1 MRMQFNF
8 QAQRKYWRT
17 FGIIVSILL
26 LLGINNFLL
35 FAQEVDSMSV
45 RDIKPSTQGSI
56 APVKIDNNILFYV
69 RGITS
74 FPAEERARIVEEKII
89 ALAEDK
95 SFISDSIQIIEAED
109 RHIINAKGNFIIR
122 IFDVDAEIEG
132 VSRQIL
138 AEMVKQNITKA
149 INSYRY
155 ERSSALLIK
164 RIIYAA
170 ISTVLLILILFLFG
184 FLSRRFDKLLEVKV
198 KSRMEFLESQSH
210 SIIQAKQLWTALRG
224 FTKTIKVILTI
235 LIIIFYFNFVLGL
248 FPLTRPI
255 AAEVFSLLIKP
266 LGVMGESLL
275 SELPNI
281 AFLIVLIFVIR
292 YLIKLIKLFFKGLS
306 QETIVL
312 ANFDSDWSWPTYKI
326 IRFLIIVFAIV
337 IAYPY
342 IPGSESDA
350 FKGISVLLGIM
361 FSIGS
366 SSFISNIVAG
376 YSLTYRR
383 AFKLGDIIRVGDDF
397 GEVIDIKPF
406 VTRLRSVKNEE
417 VIIPNSNLINSQV
430 INYSSLAKKTG
441 LILHTT
447 VGIGYETPWR
457 LVEEMLKTAADRT
470 EGLLKDPPP
479 YVLQKSLGDFAI
491 LYEINAFCQD
501 PPRMMRV
508 YTALHQNILDVFNE
522 NNIQIMTPSYEGDPA
537 EPKVV
542 SKEKWHTPLNT
553 DNKQQ

>member
-1 MRMQFNF
+1 MKTQFKFELQDKNPGAF
-8 QAQRKYWRT
+8 S
-17 FGIIVSILL
+17 IIISILL
-26 LLGINNFLL
+26 LLGINCLSL
-35 FAQEVDSMSV
+35 FAQDGDSTSNKNAKSFP
-45 RDIKPSTQGSI
+45 RST
-56 APVKIDNNILFYV
+56 AVVEIDGNKLFYL

-74 FPAEERARIVEEKII
+74 FPASERAQLVADRIISLAETKSFNPDSIKII
-89 ALAEDK
+89 EENDRQV
-95 SFISDSIQIIEAED
+95 ISADGFVIV
-109 RHIINAKGNFIIR
+109 R
-122 IFDVDAEIEG
+122 IFDADAEIEG

-138 AEMVKQNITKA
+138 AEIVKQNIIKA

-155 ERSSALLIK
+155 ERSSELLVK
-164 RIIYAA
+164 RIIYASIA
-170 ISTVLLILILFLFG
+170 TILLIVVLFLLRFI
-184 FLSRRFDKLLEVKV
+184 SRRFDKLLEAKV

-224 FTKTIKVILTI
+224 FTKTIKIILTI
-235 LIIIFYFNFVLGL
+235 LLIIFYFDFVLTL
-248 FPLTRPI
+248 FPSTKPI
-255 AAEVFSLLIKP
+255 ANELFTLLIGP
-266 LGVMGESLL
+266 LGVMGKSIL
-275 SELPNI
+275 SELPNLT
-281 AFLIVLIFVIR
+281 FLVVLFLVVR
-292 YLIKLIKLFFKGLS
+292 YLIKLIKLFFKGVS

-312 ANFDSDWSWPTYKI
+312 ANFDSDWAWPTYKI
-326 IRFLIIVFAIV
+326 VRFLMIVFAIV

-383 AFKLGDIIRVGDDF
+383 AFKLGDWIKVENDF
-397 GEVIDIKPF
+397 GEVIDIKPL
-406 VTRLRSVKNEE
+406 VTRIRTLKNEE

-430 INYSSLAKKTG
+430 INYSSLAKKNG

-479 YVLQKSLGDFAI
+479 FVMQKSLGDFAV
-491 LYEINAFCQD
+491 LYEINAYCND
-501 PPRMMRV
+501 PSMMMKI
-508 YTALHQNILDVFNE
+508 YNSLHQNILDVFNE
-522 NNIQIMTPSYEGDPA
+522 NNVQIMTPAYEGDPA

-542 SKEKWHTPLNT
+542 AKEKWYTPLKT
-553 DNKQQ
+553 DKNQQ

>member
-1 MRMQFNF
+1 MKTQSNLRMPYNCW
-8 QAQRKYWRT
+8 RKFR
-17 FGIIVSILL
+17 VILS
-26 LLGINNFLL
+26 LL
-35 FAQEVDSMSV
+35 FIVLSNFILSAQILDSTS
-45 RDIKPSTQGSI
+45 IQGST
-56 APVKIDNNILFYV
+56 AAVVIDGNKLFYL

-74 FPAEERARIVEEKII
+74 FPAADRARLVTERII
-89 ALAEDK
+89 SIAETK
-95 SFISDSIQIIEAED
+95 SFNSDSIQIIEEND
-109 RHIINAKGNFIIR
+109 RTVISADGIVIVR
-122 IFDVDAEIEG
+122 LFDADAEIEG
-132 VSRQIL
+132 LSRQIL
-138 AEMVKQNITKA
+138 SEMVKHNITKA

-155 ERSSALLIK
+155 ERSSKLIIK

-170 ISTVLLILILFLFG
+170 IATVVLIFLLFLFR
-184 FLSRRFDKLLEVKV
+184 FLSRRFDNFLEAKV
-198 KSRMEFLESQSH
+198 KAKMEVLESQSH

-248 FPLTRPI
+248 FPLTKPI
-255 AAEVFSLLIKP
+255 AAELFSLLIKP
-266 LGVMGESLL
+266 LGVIGESILA
-275 SELPNI
+275 ELPNI
-281 AFLIVLIFVIR
+281 AFLVVLIFVVR

-312 ANFDSDWSWPTYKI
+312 SNFDSDWAWPTFKI
-326 IRFLIIVFAIV
+326 VRFLIIVFAIV
-337 IAYPY
+337 LAYPY

-383 AFKLGDIIRVGDDF
+383 AFKLGDWIKIENDF

-406 VTRLRSVKNEE
+406 VTRIRSLKNEE

-430 INYSSLAKKTG
+430 INYSSLAKKRG

-457 LVEEMLKTAADRT
+457 LVEEMLKAAADRT
-470 EGLLKDPPP
+470 EGLLKEPPP
-479 YVLQKSLGDFAI
+479 YVLQKSLGDFAVV
-491 LYEINAFCQD
+491 YEINAFCND
-501 PPRMMRV
+501 PSLMMKI
-508 YTALHQNILDVFNE
+508 YSALHQNILDIFNE
-522 NNIQIMTPSYEGDPA
+522 NNVQIMTPAYEGDPA

-542 SKEKWHTPLNT
+542 LKEKWHTPLKT

>member
-1 MRMQFNF
+1 MKPTQMSNMFYNKLRNIFCF
-8 QAQRKYWRT
+8 TLFITTLT
-17 FGIIVSILL
+17 FLNIYPA
-26 LLGINNFLL
+26 
-35 FAQEVDSMSV
+35 FAQVDSLS
-45 RDIKPSTQGSI
+45 KNENPSAVKSS
-56 APVKIDNNILFYV
+56 AAAVKIDDNILFYV
-69 RGITS
+69 RGTTS
-74 FPAEERARIVEEKII
+74 FPPEERARIIEEKII
-89 ALAEDK
+89 ALADDK
-95 SFISDSIQIIEAED
+95 SFNADSIKIIAEEN
-109 RHIINAKGNFIIR
+109 RHSINANENFIVR
-122 IFDVDAEIEG
+122 LFDVDAEIEG
-132 VSRQIL
+132 VSREIL
-138 AEMVKQNITKA
+138 AETAKLKIISA

-155 ERSSALLIK
+155 ERSSELLVK

-170 ISTVLLILILFLFG
+170 IATILLILILLLLRFI
-184 FLSRRFDKLLEVKV
+184 SRRFDILLEAKV

-224 FTKTIKVILTI
+224 FTKTIKVILSI
-235 LIIIFYFNFVLGL
+235 LLIIFYINFVLSL
-248 FPLTRPI
+248 FPLTKPI
-255 AAEVFSLLIKP
+255 ANELFTLLIRP
-266 LGVMGESLL
+266 LGLMGKSIL
-275 SELPNI
+275 SELPNL
-281 AFLIVLIFVIR
+281 AFLIVLFFVIR

-312 ANFDSDWSWPTYKI
+312 ANFDSDWAWPTYKI
-326 IRFLIIVFAIV
+326 VRFLIIVFAIV

-383 AFKLGDIIRVGDDF
+383 AFKLGDWIKIENNF

-406 VTRLRSVKNEE
+406 VTRIRSLKNEE

-430 INYSSLAKKTG
+430 INYSSLAKKRG

-457 LVEEMLKTAADRT
+457 LVQEMLKTAADRT
-470 EGLLKDPPP
+470 EKLLKDPPP
-479 YVLQKSLGDFAI
+479 FVMQKSLGDFAI
-491 LYEINAFCQD
+491 LYEINAFCND
-501 PPRMMRV
+501 PSSMMNI

-522 NNIQIMTPSYEGDPA
+522 NNVQIMTPAYEGDPA

-542 SKEKWHTPLNT
+542 SKEKWHTPLKS
-553 DNKQQ
+553 DPKK